1 MLSRF
6 LAKALFVGLFLLLC
20 LGCSAPK
27 QKVDTVFITITDSY
41 DREVV
46 LEKEP
51 RSIISLSPA
60 ITEVIFELGEEER
73 LVGISDFCTF
83 PKGTE
88 KIPKVGGLT
97 QVNIERII
105 SLNPDLVL
113 IGSII
118 SKKDLEKME
127 QSGLKVIALRE
138 ESGVEGVLNLFIQ
151 IGKLVNAESLA
162 QKKSDNYRK
171 MLEQIKN
178 LHFSSLKKVYYVVGF
193 GAAGDFTAPQNSHI
207 HEIITLAGGRNIG
220 DQLKTWSVS
229 KEYLFQEDPDL
240 IFIRKEDFDAFIST
254 HPYTELRAVKNKKV
268 YPIES
273 GWIDIVSPR
282 NILAIQEINS
292 KLGN

>member
-6 LAKALFVGLFLLLC
+6 LSKALFVGLFLLLC

-193 GAAGDFTAPQNSHI
+193 GAAGDFTALQNSHI

-292 KLGN
+292 KMSD

>member
-6 LAKALFVGLFLLLC
+6 LSKALFVGLFLLLC

-27 QKVDTVFITITDSY
+27 QKVDATFITMTDSY

-193 GAAGDFTAPQNSHI
+193 GASGDFTAPQNSHI

-292 KLGN
+292 KMSD

>member
-6 LAKALFVGLFLLLC
+6 LSKALFVGLFLLLC

-27 QKVDTVFITITDSY
+27 QKVDATFITMTDSY

-138 ESGVEGVLNLFIQ
+138 ESGVGRAALYPNRQ
-151 IGKLVNAESLA
+151 INAESLA
-162 QKKSDNYRK
+162 QESDNYRK
-171 MLEQIKN
+171 MLEQIRTYTF
-178 LHFSSLKKVYYVVGF
+178 LPKVYYVVGF
-193 GAAGDFTAPQNSHI
+193 GAAGDFYCTSKLSYS
-207 HEIITLAGGRNIG
+207 EIITLERTNIG
-220 DQLKTWSVS
+220 NQLKTGV
-229 KEYLFQEDPDL
+229 
-240 IFIRKEDFDAFIST
+240 
-254 HPYTELRAVKNKKV
+254 
-268 YPIES
+268 
-273 GWIDIVSPR
+273 
-282 NILAIQEINS
+282 
-292 KLGN
+292 